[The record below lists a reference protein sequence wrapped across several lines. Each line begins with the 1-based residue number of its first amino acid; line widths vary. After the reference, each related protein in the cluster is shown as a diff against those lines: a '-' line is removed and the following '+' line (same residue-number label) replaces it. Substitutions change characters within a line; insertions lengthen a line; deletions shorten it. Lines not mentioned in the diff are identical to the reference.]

1 MDAWMAL
8 VSIIAIVAIVLVAA
22 GIIAF
27 LGHMII
33 GAFDNDKKVSKS
45 KSNENTLDYQQ
56 YKQLSNGESATAEK
70 EYDFESINLA
80 KAEQEKAAAEKQSD
94 VDFEIEDNTA
104 EEPAKMEEKLIAQAS
119 KPVEE
124 DKEEDVNFE
133 DLLDEISNDV
143 VEEETTQPEPE
154 PEQNDELSK
163 YNIDDILARINSNET
178 TEEVEPEEE
187 EEAQPE
193 EETESVEDEKNREI
207 EELKAQLAEVNKKLE
222 EARAEKPETTIDMT
236 EEACVERINTLE
248 ERLKKAKAEYK
259 ANMKEYRPIKKVMRD
274 LEKYQTKL
282 RRKDIQVANKK
293 IALYGVNNYVD
304 IDKEDAVKISNEL
317 ELIEG
322 LRLSVR
328 HCEEIIEMNKDRFP
342 ILERTNKI
350 LEDQI
355 AQLEEDIANTKQILQ
370 EIRDKKDSD
379 EGKEN

>member
-94 VDFEIEDNTA
+94 VDFEIEDDTA

-163 YNIDDILARINSNET
+163 YNIDDIIARINSNET

-187 EEAQPE
+187 EETQPE
-193 EETESVEDEKNREI
+193 EEIESVEDEKNREI

-236 EEACVERINTLE
+236 EEASVERINTLE

-355 AQLEEDIANTKQILQ
+355 AQLEEDIANTKQTLQ